1 MGAAVSLFLGLASL
15 SEQKKA
21 ATKQQ
26 EQQKLQRRRSI
37 RQMLRERQLK
47 RAEAQHVAAA
57 TGLTGSSAAAGG
69 LSSLAATGGSA
80 LGYSGAMSGLSQD
93 ITRLQSSANMLSGLG
108 SLAGEMPAGGFS
120 LPTMQIGGPN
130 SLFGGNSWG

>member
-1 MGAAVSLFLGLASL
+1 MGAVVSLFLGLASL
-15 SEQKKA
+15 SEVKKA

-26 EQQKLQRRRSI
+26 EQQKLQRRRSV
-37 RQMLRERQLK
+37 RQLLRERQMK
-47 RAEAQHVAAA
+47 RAEAQHLAAA

-80 LGYSGAMSGLSQD
+80 LGYSGAMSGLSRE
-93 ITRLQSSANMLSGLG
+93 ITSHQAMAQQFSGLS
-108 SLAGEMPAGGFS
+108 SLAGQLPSGFE
-120 LPTMQIGGPN
+120 LPTVTVGGSN